1 MSINIREEFP
11 MNDIESIYQK
21 LTNVDIRQQQLL
33 WDERGKGYYGE
44 FLVFSELYP
53 NLPGEC
59 KILMNI
65 NIPTAYGKTTEIDLL
80 LIHETGLYVFEMK
93 HYKGT
98 IYGKPYE
105 QYWTQYFRTAP
116 NQRFRSPIAQN
127 QYHINALSKIAPGV
141 PIHSFVVFTSDE
153 VELKVDCN
161 EPNITLCTLSHL
173 RYHLSNLT
181 YKPNVL
187 SMAQINQLFCTLL
200 QYSPTSQ
207 QVVEV
212 NGKEIPFY
220 GFVSEIISA
229 YKTKKAQL
237 EIDSRNK
244 TEIERLN
251 YEFEKNRTR
260 KARKFSIIGAILAAL
275 ACIGLSIAACMTAYK
290 DSTAKIAAAQQEL
303 AAFAQKFEEVKPF
316 NNGELD
322 ISKDLVTASNVVIDS
337 SPDLENTVSFACTL
351 NWNGSDYGVN
361 IGEKAVIIVIL
372 NDGTIKECPVFNEQY
387 PYSTDCRLG
396 KSNAW
401 YSARSKADILPH
413 EFYDI
418 AISDIAYIKL
428 SNVDLWLSIE
438 YKPSIVASGYEIE
451 LYRAE

>member
-1 MSINIREEFP
+1 

-275 ACIGLSIAACMTAYK
+275 ACIGLSIAACMAAYK

-438 YKPSIVASGYEIE
+438 YKPSIGASGYEIE

>member
-1 MSINIREEFP
+1 

-237 EIDSRNK
+237 ENDSRNK

-275 ACIGLSIAACMTAYK
+275 ACIGLSIAACMAAYK

>member
-1 MSINIREEFP
+1 

-275 ACIGLSIAACMTAYK
+275 ACIGLSIAACMAAYK

-351 NWNGSDYGVN
+351 NWNGSDCGVN

>member
-1 MSINIREEFP
+1 

-275 ACIGLSIAACMTAYK
+275 ACIGLSIAACMAAYK

-337 SPDLENTVSFACTL
+337 SPDLEDTVSFACTL

>member
-1 MSINIREEFP
+1 

-237 EIDSRNK
+237 ETDSRNK

-260 KARKFSIIGAILAAL
+260 KA
-275 ACIGLSIAACMTAYK
+275 
-290 DSTAKIAAAQQEL
+290 
-303 AAFAQKFEEVKPF
+303 
-316 NNGELD
+316 
-322 ISKDLVTASNVVIDS
+322 
-337 SPDLENTVSFACTL
+337 SF
-351 NWNGSDYGVN
+351 
-361 IGEKAVIIVIL
+361 I
-372 NDGTIKECPVFNEQY
+372 Q
-387 PYSTDCRLG
+387 
-396 KSNAW
+396 
-401 YSARSKADILPH
+401 
-413 EFYDI
+413 
-418 AISDIAYIKL
+418 
-428 SNVDLWLSIE
+428 
-438 YKPSIVASGYEIE
+438 
-451 LYRAE
+451 

>member
-1 MSINIREEFP
+1 

-237 EIDSRNK
+237 ETDSRNK

-275 ACIGLSIAACMTAYK
+275 ACIGLSIAACMAAYK

>member
-1 MSINIREEFP
+1 

-127 QYHINALSKIAPGV
+127 QYHINALNKIAPGV

-275 ACIGLSIAACMTAYK
+275 ACIGLSIAACMAAYK

>member
-1 MSINIREEFP
+1 MGIKIREEFP

-21 LTNVDIRQQQLL
+21 LTNVDIRQQKLL

-53 NLPGEC
+53 NIPGEC

-275 ACIGLSIAACMTAYK
+275 ACIGLSIAACMAAYK

-372 NDGTIKECPVFNEQY
+372 NDGTIKECPVFIDQY
-387 PYSTDCRLG
+387 PYTTDCRLG

>member
-1 MSINIREEFP
+1 

-275 ACIGLSIAACMTAYK
+275 ACIGLSIAACMAAYK

>member
-1 MSINIREEFP
+1 

-127 QYHINALSKIAPGV
+127 QYHINALSKIAPGI

-275 ACIGLSIAACMTAYK
+275 ACIGLSIAACMAAYK

-438 YKPSIVASGYEIE
+438 YKPAIVASGYEIE

>member
-1 MSINIREEFP
+1 MGIKIREEFP

-275 ACIGLSIAACMTAYK
+275 ACIGLSIAACMAAYK
-290 DSTAKIAAAQQEL
+290 HSTAKIAAAQQEL

>member
-1 MSINIREEFP
+1 

-161 EPNITLCTLSHL
+161 EPNITLCPLSHL

-275 ACIGLSIAACMTAYK
+275 ACIGLSIAACMAAYK

>member
-21 LTNVDIRQQQLL
+21 LTNVDIRQQKLL

-53 NLPGEC
+53 NIPGEC

-65 NIPTAYGKTTEIDLL
+65 NIPTAYGKTTEIDQLM
-80 LIHETGLYVFEMK
+80 IHETGLYVFEMK
-93 HYKGT
+93 HYKGA
-98 IYGKPYE
+98 IYGKPHE

-275 ACIGLSIAACMTAYK
+275 ACIGLSIAACMAAYK

>member
-1 MSINIREEFP
+1 

-21 LTNVDIRQQQLL
+21 LTNVDICQQQLL

-275 ACIGLSIAACMTAYK
+275 ACIGLSIAACMAAYK